1 MAVQILDMDQ
11 RTGDNGIFYIVTV
24 GQMKR
29 GKSTLYY
36 ETASD
41 IWAENMADHWS
52 IGDTMEGWTIEKVE
66 VEPYEY
72 NGETYTTKRMLVE
85 A

>member
-1 MAVQILDMDQ
+1 MAVQILDMEKRD
-11 RTGDNGIFYIVTV
+11 GEHGVFYIVTV

-29 GKSTLYY
+29 GKSTLYF

-41 IWAENMADHWS
+41 IWSENMGDHYA